1 MEDKRKIKSQ
11 LKRELVELR
20 QQVGELEASK
30 IECDQA
36 KTESDSTIAEWMG
49 TTSTRARIPQFFH
62 SLTPPN
68 LDCLIIQIKV
78 GDDLGKAV
86 LVMGVC
92 VITAFPAHR

>member
-49 TTSTRARIPQFFH
+49 TTRRNIQKYKNQ
-62 SLTPPN
+62 LKEVGL
-68 LDCLIIQIKV
+68 LDIMCTWGRV
-78 GDDLGKAV
+78 YLGTSMH
-86 LVMGVC
+86 LFSNS
-92 VITAFPAHR
+92 I

>member
-49 TTSTRARIPQFFH
+49 TTRRNIQKYKNQLKEVGLLDIRMKGINQSLSVRYFSKNSTDI
-62 SLTPPN
+62 
-68 LDCLIIQIKV
+68 
-78 GDDLGKAV
+78 
-86 LVMGVC
+86 VMSKS
-92 VITAFPAHR
+92 